1 MSGRI
6 RRERAIVRPVMET
19 IEFQGGLFSDEV
31 QGGRA
36 GARIR
41 LGLEGLEA
49 ETPTGERFRLPYA
62 DCQLEQGG
70 ASGKMIFCHGP
81 GRRLTLFSE
90 QKGFAEALARSGGD
104 PIVEQLKSLG
114 LTARKERNRY
124 QLQVVLG
131 LVAMVLLTMGAFR
144 LLKMGA
150 TRAVHALP
158 VSVDR
163 KIGGLAMEAMSL
175 DGPKVTDPVL
185 VGAME
190 KMVSRLEPHVR
201 IPGLEFQVTVVDA
214 PIVNAYCL
222 PGGRIVVYTGLLKAA
237 RRPEQ
242 VAGVLGHEMAHATLR
257 HGLER
262 IAQSAG
268 AVVALE
274 LLLQDVG
281 GLLAMAVELARHG
294 VLTSYGREQETAA
307 DMEGAEMMLKAGMDP
322 VALAEFFAILQ
333 EQHGDVPDSLA
344 WLSSHPQ
351 LAERQTELRRRAEQS
366 RPAAAEPLG
375 IDWDEVVRHAKDPQS
390 KHSVDSKSQVGEH
403 PARAE

>member
-1 MSGRI
+1 
-6 RRERAIVRPVMET
+6 MET

-36 GARIR
+36 GARIQ
-41 LGLEGLEA
+41 LGLEGVEA
-49 ETPTGERFRLPYA
+49 ETPAGQRFRVPYA

-70 ASGKMIFCHGP
+70 ASGRMIFCHTP
-81 GRRLTLFSE
+81 DRRLTVFCE
-90 QKGFAEALARSGGD
+90 EKGFPEALARSGGD
-104 PIVEQLKSLG
+104 RLVEELKRLG

-124 QLQVVLG
+124 LLQVVLG
-131 LVAMVLLTMGAFR
+131 LVAMVLLSMGAVR
-144 LLKMGA
+144 LLKAAG

-163 KIGGLAMEAMSL
+163 KLGGVAMEAMSL
-175 DGPKVTDPVL
+175 DGPKVSDPVL

-190 KMVSRLEPHVR
+190 KMVSRLEPHAR
-201 IPGLEFQVTVVDA
+201 LPGLEFQVTVVDA
-214 PIVNAYCL
+214 PTVNAYCL
-222 PGGRIVVYTGLLKAA
+222 PGGRIVVYTGLIKAA

-262 IAQSAG
+262 IAQSAS

-274 LLLQDVG
+274 LLLEDVG

-294 VLTSYGREQETAA
+294 VLTRYGREQETSA

-322 VALAEFFAILQ
+322 AALAEFFGILQ

-351 LAERQTELRRRAEQS
+351 LSERQTELRRRAELS

-375 IDWDEVVRHAKDPQS
+375 IDWDEVVRHAKAPQS
-390 KHSVDSKSQVGEH
+390 GHAVDSKPKVEEH
-403 PARAE
+403 PAKAESR